1 MKVSC
6 WSVAC
11 VCWLGLLAWSLP
23 QSALGAPFPEEGE
36 ALIKQAVL
44 RASDCIVRIETVGGL
59 DLIDGELAGTGPTT
73 GVIVSA
79 DGYIITSAY
88 NFAANP
94 ASILVTLP
102 GTDQRLPAEIVAR
115 DHLKQLTLLKVDAEG
130 LLPAQPVPA
139 DEVRVGQWAV
149 ALGRTYAPSLPNVSL
164 GLVSA
169 LGRVNGKAI
178 QTDAK
183 VSPANYGGPLI
194 DLRGRVLGIL
204 VPLSP
209 QGKGLTDGMNWYD
222 SGIGFAIP
230 LEDIFSKLETLQS
243 GNDLHP
249 GLMGVSFPG
258 TAAFLAEPT
267 VLEVRPNSPAAE
279 AGFQKQDRV
288 IRAEGKATPSV
299 AALRQVL
306 GRIYAGDTV
315 SLTVLRDEE
324 EVTLEVTLAEKLE
337 AFHFGW
343 LGVLPD
349 RDASEPSVNQAD
361 SVENPGIELRY
372 VFPDSPAESAGL
384 QKRDRLLEID
394 GRAVTSLAE
403 LREILLVRKPDEEL
417 QVTFLRDTQPQ
428 EAAVRLGS
436 LPQEIPDDV
445 PRPTLTKPAEAGPQL
460 TEKVGDVTLQVE
472 GHERTARLYVP
483 EDYNPAEAYGC
494 LLWLSSN
501 GEPIPAGQL
510 AEWKRL
516 CRTRGWLLLMPT
528 AENLQPWS
536 SDDTVWLM
544 ETLAET
550 RRRYP
555 LDAEKICLVTA
566 GPTPTYLWQLA
577 LEHREHFRG
586 ILAFSVPARIR
597 VPPNEPGRRF
607 QTLLS
612 DPSEQGKKV
621 APRLSELLTNE
632 GYPITS
638 ADITVSTLSREDL
651 DTLGHWLELFSSQ

>member
-23 QSALGAPFPEEGE
+23 PHAAGAPFPEEGE

-44 RASDCIVRIETVGGL
+44 SASDCIVRIETVGGL

-73 GVIVSA
+73 GVIVSP

-102 GTDQRLPAEIVAR
+102 GSNQRLPAEIVAR
-115 DHLKQLTLLKVDAEG
+115 DHLKQLTLLKVDAEE
-130 LLPAQPVPA
+130 LQPAQPVSA

-230 LEDIFSKLETLQS
+230 LEDILAKLDTLQA

-288 IRAEGKATPSV
+288 VRAEGKVIPSV

-306 GRIYAGDTV
+306 GRTYAGDTV
-315 SLTVLRDEE
+315 SLTVLRDEQ
-324 EVTLEVTLAEKLE
+324 EVTLQVTLAEKLE

-343 LGVLPD
+343 LGILPN
-349 RDASEPSVNQAD
+349 RETSELSAAQAD
-361 SVENPGIELRY
+361 PENNPGIELLY
-372 VFPDSPAESAGL
+372 IFPDSPAESAGL
-384 QKRDRLLEID
+384 QKRDRLLAID
-394 GRAVTSLAE
+394 GRAVSTLAE
-403 LREILLVRKPDEEL
+403 LREILLVKKPDEEL
-417 QVTFLRDTQPQ
+417 QVKFQRAAEQQ
-428 EAAVRLGS
+428 EVPIRLGS
-436 LPQEIPDDV
+436 LPQQIPDDV
-445 PRPTLTKPAEAGPQL
+445 PRPVFTKPGEQEPQPV
-460 TEKVGDVTLQVE
+460 EKVGDVTLQVE

-494 LLWLSSN
+494 LVWLSSN

-536 SDDTVWLM
+536 SDDTAWLM

-566 GPTPTYLWQLA
+566 GRTPTYSWQLA

-586 ILAFSVPARIR
+586 IVAFNVPARIR
-597 VPPNEPGRRF
+597 VPPNEPGQRF
-607 QTLLS
+607 QTLLT
-612 DPSEQGKKV
+612 DTSEQGQKV
-621 APRLSELLTNE
+621 APRLSELLTKE
-632 GYPITS
+632 GYPITP
-638 ADITVSTLSREDL
+638 AEITLSTLTGEDL